1 MNTLCAAYFSKPC
14 QTHRGL
20 LSCAWLNLL
29 SRLPQRSRQ
38 NCQERGIRIRVD
50 VRLSYAQLVPW
61 PRYIFLC
68 KQLANL
74 LPPVGGL
81 LQKATTFM
89 DRSAFSTLDNV
100 SHIWA
105 ELGLPAD
112 AVKSLRLQGQ
122 GNGLP
127 SSFKVGHLAQASIAL
142 SALAA
147 SLFHATRNDT
157 SLARVTVAL
166 EYVVIEFISERLYTL
181 DGKPLDMT
189 RGSLAG
195 LQKTADGHVRIHD
208 AFPNHRKAALQLLD
222 CDDNSDA
229 ETIRQQLE
237 TWKAID
243 LESVAFKHDAVVV
256 ALRSYEQWD
265 ATPQAQAIRDF
276 PITITRIANGPAGFP
291 DRIKSGNDKCLRGI
305 RVLELSRVIAAPVAG
320 RTLAAHGAD
329 VLWVTSP
336 NLPDLPTLDRDVGRG
351 KRTAQLDLS
360 LEKDRQTMW
369 DLLEDADVFIQSYRP
384 GSLAAKGFSS
394 KEVAARSKNGIVCAS
409 LCAWGT
415 TGPWAG
421 NRGFDSIVQTCSG
434 INVSEAE
441 YFGEGEPSKV
451 LPCQALDHASGYF
464 LATGIM
470 AALYKRAT
478 EGGSYEVDVSLA
490 GTGKYLRSLGQYE
503 GRTGFTCGDYQQQ
516 KDVPEECLETRP
528 TQFGEL
534 KAVKHS
540 AQIGGVDVGWDI
552 MPKPL
557 GSDEAA
563 WL

>member
-1 MNTLCAAYFSKPC
+1 
-14 QTHRGL
+14 
-20 LSCAWLNLL
+20 
-29 SRLPQRSRQ
+29 
-38 NCQERGIRIRVD
+38 
-50 VRLSYAQLVPW
+50 
-61 PRYIFLC
+61 
-68 KQLANL
+68 
-74 LPPVGGL
+74 
-81 LQKATTFM
+81 M
-89 DRSAFSTLDNV
+89 DRSAFSTSDSV
-100 SHIWA
+100 SYIWA

-112 AVKSLRLQGQ
+112 AIKSLHLQGQ

-142 SALAA
+142 SALTA
-147 SLFHATRNDT
+147 SLFYATRNDT
-157 SLARVTVAL
+157 PSPRVTVPL
-166 EYVVIEFISERLYTL
+166 EHAVIEFISERLYTL
-181 DGKPLDMT
+181 DGKPPDKT
-189 RGSLAG
+189 RGALAG
-195 LQKTADGHVRIHD
+195 LQRTGDGYVRIHD
-208 AFPNHRKAALQLLD
+208 AFPNHCKAALRLLG
-222 CDDNSDA
+222 CDDNFDGD
-229 ETIRQQLE
+229 TIRQQLE
-237 TWKAID
+237 KWKAIQ
-243 LESVAFKHDAVVV
+243 LESAAFEHDAVIV

-276 PITITRIANGPAGFP
+276 PITITKLADGQSGFP
-291 DRIKSGNDKCLRGI
+291 SRVESGDNKCLRGI

-336 NLPDLPTLDRDVGRG
+336 KLPDLPTLDRDVGRG

-360 LEKDRQTMW
+360 LEQDRQTMW
-369 DLLEDADVFIQSYRP
+369 GLLEDADVFIQSYRP
-384 GSLAAKGFSS
+384 DSLAAKGFSA
-394 KEVAARSKNGIVCAS
+394 KEVAAKSKSGVVCAN

-415 TGPWAG
+415 TGPWAR

-441 YFGEGEPSKV
+441 HFGEDETSRV

-478 EGGSYEVDVSLA
+478 EGGSYGVDVSLA

-503 GRTGFTCGDYQQQ
+503 GRSGFDSKDYEKQA
-516 KDVPEECLETRP
+516 DVPEECFETR
-528 TQFGEL
+528 TTEFGEL

-540 AQIGGVDVGWDI
+540 GQIEGVNVGWDI

-557 GSDEAA
+557 GSDEAV